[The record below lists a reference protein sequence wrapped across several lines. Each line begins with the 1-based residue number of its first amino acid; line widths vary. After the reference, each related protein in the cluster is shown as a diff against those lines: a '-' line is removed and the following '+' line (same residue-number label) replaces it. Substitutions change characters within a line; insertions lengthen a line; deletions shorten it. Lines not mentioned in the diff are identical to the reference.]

1 MQEIHDARPGAGAP
15 EAVLLAGQLT
25 IATAQPTHARLLTAL
40 QAGRPVLLDCR
51 GGTEFDVAFVQLL
64 EAARLLAGRL
74 DLAFHLASP
83 LPEGLRAVLG
93 GGGFAPLPERAPE
106 RPMEAAP

>member
-1 MQEIHDARPGAGAP
+1 MQESHDARPGAGAP

-25 IATAQPTHARLLTAL
+25 IATAQATQARLLAAL
-40 QAGRPVLLDCR
+40 QAERPVLLDCR

-74 DLAFHLASP
+74 GLAFHLAAP
-83 LPEGLRAVLG
+83 LPEGLRAVLA
-93 GGGFAPLPERAPE
+93 GGGFAPLPERA
-106 RPMEAAP
+106 MEALP